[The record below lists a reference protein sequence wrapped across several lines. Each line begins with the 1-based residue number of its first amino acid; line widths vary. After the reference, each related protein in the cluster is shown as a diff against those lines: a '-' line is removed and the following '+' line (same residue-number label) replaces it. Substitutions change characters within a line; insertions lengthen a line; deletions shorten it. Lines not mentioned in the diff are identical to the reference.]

1 MLKRKW
7 YLCYTKGN
15 RVMRIQGIPQMRK
28 KGLDTSFPTNGGIQ
42 PATTLK
48 EKHQIKFKVVKNE
61 K

>member
-1 MLKRKW
+1 
-7 YLCYTKGN
+7 
-15 RVMRIQGIPQMRK
+15 MRIPRDPSNEK
-28 KGLDTSFPTNGGIQ
+28 KRAGHSFPTNGGIQ